1 MDLCAQSK
9 EETLSSKILES
20 ERKAPDE
27 LLNNEDIVIPHAN
40 KGGAIV
46 VQVKTACIQEIEQQ
60 LTDRDLYT
68 LLNSEFTLKFGD

>member
-9 EETLSSKILES
+9 EKTFPYNLLES
-20 ERKAPDE
+20 ERKALAE
-27 LLNNEDIVIPHAN
+27 LTNDEDIVIPHAN

-46 VQVKTACIQEIEQQ
+46 VQDKTACIQEIEQQ

-68 LLNSEFTLKFGD
+68 PLNSELILKFGD